1 MTLSTSRLRLFAVP
15 ASLACTLALACGSSG
30 EADSGGP
37 GTGATGGGSA
47 TTGGGLNIGGPNGA
61 GGLGGGSGAPDVVIQ
76 TTLPA
81 GFTIANPNEP
91 GDSRGGY
98 KVIGPLADVPATGED
113 AVCGNVLRV
122 VMRDFEASH
131 PDFQNVQDDDCEV
144 EETLAASRKP
154 TLVPGSGPT
163 AFEEWYSN
171 AETNQQFAVDLW
183 LEPVNGTFVFDSTS
197 FFPLD
202 DVGFEEEFQAEDGN
216 MHRFHFTTELHTAF
230 EYKGGETFT
239 FRGDDDVFVFINGR
253 LAVDLGGIHEA
264 QEGTV
269 DLDASADE
277 LGITVG
283 QVYTFDLFQAERQT
297 VGSNFRI
304 ETTLDFTGCGQ
315 ILPIDIIK

>member
-1 MTLSTSRLRLFAVP
+1 MTLSTTRIRLLV
-15 ASLACTLALACGSSG
+15 CTLVTGSALGAMACGSSG
-30 EADSGGP
+30 TDTAEDE
-37 GTGATGGGSA
+37 GTS
-47 TTGGGLNIGGPNGA
+47 TGGGLPGAGGGFTIGGPNGS
-61 GGLGGGSGAPDVVIQ
+61 GGLGGATGAPNVEIIQ
-76 TTLPA
+76 TLPP

-98 KVIGPLADVPATGED
+98 RVVGPLAEVPPAAEG

-131 PDFQNVQDDDCEV
+131 PDFQNVDDDDCEV
-144 EETLAASRKP
+144 EETLPASRKP
-154 TLVPGSGPT
+154 TVIPGSGPT
-163 AFEEWYSN
+163 AFEEWYTN
-171 AETNQQFAVDLW
+171 ADTNQQFAVDLW
-183 LEPVNGTFVFDSTS
+183 LEPVGGTFVFDSTS

-202 DVGFEEEFQAEDGN
+202 EVGFDEEFRAEDGN

-230 EYKGGETFT
+230 EYQGGETFT

-253 LAVDLGGIHEA
+253 LAVDLGGIHDA
-264 QEGTV
+264 QEGSV
-269 DLDASADE
+269 DLDASAEE

-315 ILPIDIIK
+315 ILPGDVIK